1 MTDAELSP
9 ILEKAAECGARR
21 ALAAIGLC
29 DEKAAGDVRDL
40 RGVLEAFRLAKST
53 AWTTI
58 VRLVTA
64 AIFAAIIAGVGV
76 ATWPKD

>member
-1 MTDAELSP
+1 MTDAELNAL
-9 ILEKAAECGARR
+9 LEKAAECGARR

-29 DEKAAGDVRDL
+29 DEKAAGDMRDL

-64 AIFAAIIAGVGV
+64 AIFAAIIAGVGI
-76 ATWPKD
+76 ATWPDK

>member
-1 MTDAELSP
+1 MTDAELNAM
-9 ILEKAAECGARR
+9 LEKAAECGARR

-29 DEKAAGDVRDL
+29 DEKAAGDMRDL

-58 VRLVTA
+58 VRLITA
-64 AIFAAIIAGVGV
+64 AIFAAIIAGVGI
-76 ATWPKD
+76 ATWPDN